1 MLHHVHGV
9 IRFDAVLE
17 RRGEYV
23 HDNIVTQNRRRVKDV
38 WGTSVTAIVIQLTIE
53 ILVGGDLILLGLAL
67 CQVALPLSGLRPV
80 YRMHTPSSE
89 RSFIMRPAVPVHV
102 KEDVEIPS
110 LLAEFRM
117 GPTFWSRVSS
127 LEVSYWQVRRGNR
140 LIIEACWMGMTLLSL
155 SAIVVQLTIELLM
168 GIDLFLL
175 GLILCLVALPLE
187 AACWWRWRLSR
198 MDADTALTL
207 ARALSSFRDYVS
219 GS

>member
-1 MLHHVHGV
+1 MGA
-9 IRFDAVLE
+9 R
-17 RRGEYV
+17 
-23 HDNIVTQNRRRVKDV
+23 
-38 WGTSVTAIVIQLTIE
+38 SVAAIVIQSTIE

-117 GPTFWSRVSS
+117 GPTFWSRVSP
-127 LEVSYWQVRRGNR
+127 LEISYWQVRRDNR

>member
-1 MLHHVHGV
+1 ML
-9 IRFDAVLE
+9 F
-17 RRGEYV
+17 
-23 HDNIVTQNRRRVKDV
+23 
-38 WGTSVTAIVIQLTIE
+38 
-53 ILVGGDLILLGLAL
+53 
-67 CQVALPLSGLRPV
+67 
-80 YRMHTPSSE
+80 
-89 RSFIMRPAVPVHV
+89 RS
-102 KEDVEIPS
+102 
-110 LLAEFRM
+110 
-117 GPTFWSRVSS
+117 TFWSRVSP
-127 LEVSYWQVRRGNR
+127 LEISYWQVRRDNR

>member
-1 MLHHVHGV
+1 M
-9 IRFDAVLE
+9 
-17 RRGEYV
+17 
-23 HDNIVTQNRRRVKDV
+23 
-38 WGTSVTAIVIQLTIE
+38 
-53 ILVGGDLILLGLAL
+53 
-67 CQVALPLSGLRPV
+67 
-80 YRMHTPSSE
+80 YRMYTPSSE
-89 RSFIMRPAVPVHV
+89 RSFMMRPAVPVHV
-102 KEDVEIPS
+102 KEDVETPS

-117 GPTFWSRVSS
+117 GPTFWSRVSP
-127 LEVSYWQVRRGNR
+127 LEISYWQVRRDNR